1 MEDQIK
7 MFLRMIEASMD
18 DSAVENLEAE
28 AKELEERIE
37 KNQHEIEE
45 LQKQIA
51 DLSCPE
57 NNGQ

>member
-18 DSAVENLEAE
+18 DPAVENLEAE